1 MTDDSNLSRR
11 RFLQATGGTASAI
24 ALAGCLGGDDGSGGG
39 SGNNGSGGSGNK
51 GSNGSGNDSGNQSQ
65 TQQTVQADPSQ
76 VFQKINSTI
85 TTFDPVAAEDTASG
99 EVIEQMFDGLMTYPD
114 GEAAVEQVLAMD
126 YQTSQDLRTYTFNL
140 KDAQYHN
147 GEPVRAQDFVY
158 SFERL
163 AGSENSTR
171 SYFILDSL
179 GVVAETDSEGSYQP
193 GTLGVRAVDDKTFEM
208 TLQEP
213 FHAALEMLAYS
224 AFAATPEGIVGDI
237 PGFDGQVPYAQFATK
252 NPIGAGPFQFEMW
265 QQGTEA
271 EVSRFD
277 NYHGEKA
284 QVAGVH
290 WQIIED
296 DSALYE
302 YGMNKNADVFGI
314 PTAQYDPNKVSI
326 NRGPNKL
333 GQKFGTYGP
342 LRNGDTAQYFSI
354 PEISVFYVG
363 FNMEEVP
370 KPVRQALAYAAN
382 QQLLTDQVF
391 KGRGVPAYHFT
402 PPSIYPGGAN
412 AYEQHAQQ
420 NYPYGYNESLLDQA
434 RQTMEQAGYGEG
446 NRFQLDWL
454 QYESDTWQQMGQIF
468 RDQLQSAY
476 IDMNIQQAPFST
488 LLERT
493 ANGNMQAYTLGWI
506 ADWPA
511 PDNFLQLLNPPQTDT
526 SQPAPINYTNWSPQ
540 TGSAAQQA
548 AQAYQRVASN
558 LAPTDQA
565 EQARNQAYITME
577 EANWEDVSVIP
588 IYHVLGE
595 RFWYDWAD
603 VPPYGG
609 MGGSRQKYNAVKIGQ
624 RN

>member
-24 ALAGCLGGDDGSGGG
+24 ALAGCLGGGDGSGNGG
-39 SGNNGSGGSGNK
+39 SGNNGSGGSGND
-51 GSNGSGNDSGNQSQ
+51 GSGGSGGNQSQ
-65 TQQTVQADPSQ
+65 TQQNVQADTSQ
-76 VFQKINSTI
+76 TLQKVLTGTI
-85 TTFDPVAAEDTASG
+85 TTFDPVAAADTASG
-99 EVIEQMFDGLMTYPD
+99 EVIQQMFDGLMNYPD
-114 GEAAVEQVLAMD
+114 GEAAVEQLLATD
-126 YQTSQDLRTYTFNL
+126 YQTSEDLRTYTFNL
-140 KDAQYHN
+140 KDAQHHN
-147 GEPVRAQDFVY
+147 GKPVRAQDFVY

-163 AGSENSTR
+163 AGSENSER

-179 GVVAETDSEGSYQP
+179 GVVAETDADGNYKPDS
-193 GTLGVRAVDDKTFEM
+193 LGVEAVDDKTLEI
-208 TLQEP
+208 TLNEP

-224 AFAATPEGIVGDI
+224 SFAATPEGIVGDV
-237 PGFDGQVPYAQFATK
+237 PGSQGRMPYDQFATK
-252 NPIGAGPFQFEMW
+252 NPIGCGPFQFEMW

-271 EVSRFD
+271 EVTRFD
-277 NYHGEKA
+277 DYHGEKA

-290 WQIIED
+290 WQVIEN

-302 YGMNKNADVFGI
+302 YAMNKNADIFSI
-314 PTAQYDPNKVSI
+314 PTAQYDPNKVTV
-326 NRGPNKL
+326 NNTDEL
-333 GQKFGTYGP
+333 GRELGTYGP
-342 LRNGDTAQYFSI
+342 LRNGATAQYFSI
-354 PEISVFYVG
+354 PSISIFYVG

-370 KPVRQALAYAAN
+370 KPVRQALAYVAN
-382 QQLLTDQVF
+382 QQLLTEQVF

-412 AYEQHAQQ
+412 AYEQHAKGS
-420 NYPYGYNESLLDQA
+420 YPYGYNESLLDQA
-434 RQTMEQAGYGEG
+434 RQTMEQAGYGQN

-454 QYESDTWQQMGQIF
+454 QYESDTWQQMAQIF
-468 RDQLQSAY
+468 RDQLQSVY
-476 IDMNIQQAPFST
+476 IDMNIQQAPFAT

-526 SQPAPINYTNWSPQ
+526 SQSAPINYTNWSQQ

-548 AQAYQRVASN
+548 EDAFARVQSN

-565 EQARNQAYITME
+565 EQARNEAYVTIE

-588 IYHVLGE
+588 IYHELGE
-595 RFWYDWAD
+595 RFWYDWCE

-609 MGGSRQKYNAVKIGQ
+609 MGGSRQKFNSAKVGK